1 MSKKRVINSFALSG
15 TTIGAEGQTS
25 DMIEFEEMLEVVI
38 VDICMWIE
46 L

>member
-1 MSKKRVINSFALSG
+1 MSKKWVINSFALLG
-15 TTIGAEGQTS
+15 TTIGAEGQMS
-25 DMIEFEEMLEVVI
+25 GMIEFGEMLEVVI